1 MKKYFG
7 TDGVRGIAN
16 ENLTP
21 QLAFRLGKAAC
32 LALGRGERKP
42 GFVIGKDTRI
52 HVPCLKRLFAAE
64 L

>member
-32 LALGRGERKP
+32 LALGRGEETGFCDRKRYTD
-42 GFVIGKDTRI
+42 FMS
-52 HVPCLKRLFAAE
+52 HA
-64 L
+64 